1 MKTNQSLGGNKF
13 MKLALLG
20 RWGLGALMLAG
31 SGICSATVL
40 FSNFASSPLYDLNTG
55 NTVGNGFD
63 GNNYAEGE
71 TFTPTAD
78 AIFTSVQIGL
88 GCAFTCSDSYV
99 VALTADNKDAP
110 GSVIESFTLDGTLL
124 PVFGGNATPVTVN
137 SILNPTLSSGTFYW
151 ITVATDL
158 NNSMAWNLN
167 TTGDSND
174 QAQSSDGGSTWFS
187 PSGNTPG
194 AFEVDGTLAGVP
206 EPGSALLIGAGLL
219 ATYALG
225 RRRSRLN

>member
-1 MKTNQSLGGNKF
+1 

-31 SGICSATVL
+31 SGICSAAIVY
-40 FSNFASSPLYDLNTG
+40 SNFASSPLYDLNNG
-55 NTVGNGFD
+55 NPVGTAFD

-78 AIFTSVQIGL
+78 ATFTSVQIGL

-99 VALTADNKDAP
+99 VALTADNTDAP

-124 PVFGGNATPVTVN
+124 PVFGSNTTPVTVN
-137 SILNPTLSSGTFYW
+137 SILNPTLSSGIQYW
-151 ITVATDL
+151 ITVATDIK
-158 NNSMAWNLN
+158 NGMAWNLN
-167 TTGDSND
+167 TTGDTND
-174 QAQSSDGGSTWFS
+174 QAQSTDGGSTWFS
-187 PSGNTPG
+187 PSGITPG
-194 AFEVDGTLAGVP
+194 AFEVDGTLVAGVP